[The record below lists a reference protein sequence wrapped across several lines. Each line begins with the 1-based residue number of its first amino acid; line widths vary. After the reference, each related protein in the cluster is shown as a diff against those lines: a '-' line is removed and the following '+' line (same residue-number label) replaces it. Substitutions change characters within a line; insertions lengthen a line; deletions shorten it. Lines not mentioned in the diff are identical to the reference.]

1 MSGGVAALA
10 ARVVVV
16 LATVAFLVGLA
27 IVPLLNPVWIGF
39 AQARAD
45 ATGWTG
51 WSDADVSYVTGAL
64 LHDLVIGPPAFDV
77 ALDGVAVFDERERSH
92 MRDVRGVFAGVL
104 TAAVAGALV
113 LVVARRRLERRSF
126 WRAIRGA
133 GILVGTVVV
142 ALGIV
147 FAVAFDLAFEVF
159 HRLLFPPGS
168 YTFDM
173 GSARLVQLLPGRLW
187 YETSLAYGAL
197 LVLLATGSVA
207 IATGRLGARR
217 GPEAAGERTVSGQ

>member
-1 MSGGVAALA
+1 MAAFAGRLAVVVSTIALLVGVAIL
-10 ARVVVV
+10 
-16 LATVAFLVGLA
+16 
-27 IVPLLNPVWIGF
+27 PLLNPFWIGF
-39 AQARAD
+39 AQSRAD

-51 WSDADVSYVTGAL
+51 WSEAQVATVTAAL

-92 MRDVRGVFAGVL
+92 MRDVRTVFGWVGL
-104 TAAVAGALV
+104 AALGGALALLV
-113 LVVARRRLERRSF
+113 VSRRLARPVFWSAVRAAGLVVA
-126 WRAIRGA
+126 
-133 GILVGTVVV
+133 VVVV
-142 ALGIV
+142 ALGGI
-147 FAVAFDLAFEVF
+147 FAVAFDLAFEIF

-197 LVLLATGSVA
+197 LVVLASGCVA
-207 IATGRLGARR
+207 VSTRRL
-217 GPEAAGERTVSGQ
+217 AAGRGR

>member
-1 MSGGVAALA
+1 MAAIA
-10 ARVVVV
+10 GRVVVV
-16 LATVAFLVGLA
+16 VSTIAFLVGVA
-27 IVPLLNPVWIGF
+27 ILPLLNPVWIGF

-51 WSDADVSYVTGAL
+51 WTDDQVANVTGAL
-64 LHDLVIGPPAFDV
+64 LHDLVLGPPAFDV

-92 MRDVRGVFAGVL
+92 MRDVRTVFGWVAFASIGG
-104 TAAVAGALV
+104 AVA
-113 LVVARRRLERRSF
+113 LVVASRRLPRRALWSAV
-126 WRAIRGA
+126 RVA
-133 GILVGTVVV
+133 GLLVAAVVV
-142 ALGIV
+142 VLGAV

-187 YETSLAYGAL
+187 YETSLAFGAL
-197 LVLLATGSVA
+197 LVLLASGCVA
-207 IATGRLGARR
+207 VATRRLGAAR
-217 GPEAAGERTVSGQ
+217 GR